1 MADLSDLAA
10 RLATGSGKVVDLT
23 ARSTPEERD

>member
-10 RLATGSGKVVDLT
+10 RLATESVKVVDLT
-23 ARSTPEERD
+23 APTPEERD